1 MVSASGELMSDQKIQ
16 NQEPSILGA
25 RLLMLTR
32 AIEPLRPLAS
42 VGVERD
48 VAGQRELLYSRY
60 VRLVLLSLFNP
71 AMQSV
76 RGLTDASKLRRFWKL
91 IGNQKVSAASWREQ
105 RARRL
110 RPLCWFYSPLLTP

>member
-1 MVSASGELMSDQKIQ
+1 MSDQKIQ